1 VNAGQFLQWHD
12 LFAVIDDGTISLPR
26 YGVIEAALH
35 EQAKMFPKGVAALG
49 ILPPDA
55 RPPPDDMKQAVK
67 RVLNHWAPHLSCLAY
82 LVEGTG
88 FKGVAARATLV
99 GMKIFASR
107 PYPIYVEVTL
117 HDTLRQIL
125 PHLHH
130 GRTVTSDVN
139 MLAKMIADARMGP
152 ITPTS
157 TLSQDSYTVK

>member
-12 LFAVIDDGTISLPR
+12 LFVVIDDGMISHPR
-26 YGVIEAALH
+26 YGVIEAALL
-35 EQAKMFPKGVAALG
+35 EQAKMFPKGIAALG

-55 RPPPDDMKQAVK
+55 RPPPDEMKQAVK
-67 RVLNHWAPHLSCLAY
+67 RVLNRWAPHLSCLAY

-117 HDTLRQIL
+117 HDALRQIL

-152 ITPTS
+152 ITPAS
-157 TLSQDSYTVK
+157 TLSHDSYTVK